1 MSGERLQARLSIV
14 VIGIL
19 AFVATPAHAQ
29 PQDATGDDAA
39 EGEAVEAEAPTEGE
53 AEAEEAPA
61 EPEDPNVVEARERIA
76 RANELFNNENY
87 DAAVAEFT
95 EILELLGEHPVRFQ
109 VLYNIAKSYEAL
121 FRYGKAME
129 YYQQFLAEGGG
140 ETALAPEV
148 NAKIQLLEG
157 LLGTILIVVDVPEYE
172 VWVDDRMVG
181 NDLERVLVPGGS
193 HVVEIRSPGYVQN
206 QKEVQVPARTER
218 TIEFELEEL
227 AEEFE
232 GLPPWMFWTA
242 GGLAVLAA
250 AGGVVYGVLA
260 LVRRNEIDDIMRND
274 PLKGVG
280 IIGVED
286 QEEVRNLARNAD
298 IFYGAA
304 LLFGTAAVIFAV
316 FTEWGDEDEA
326 EGSDGESEAT
336 LRLSPAVGPTSTGL
350 WLEGSF

>member
-1 MSGERLQARLSIV
+1 MSGERLHRAWLTVV
-14 VIGIL
+14 VIGAI
-19 AFVATPAHAQ
+19 ACFAIPVHAQ
-29 PQDATGDDAA
+29 SEETTGDEGAAA
-39 EGEAVEAEAPTEGE
+39 EGSEDAEAEAE

-87 DAAVAEFT
+87 DAAVAEFI
-95 EILELLGEHPVRFQ
+95 EILELLGDHPVRFQ

-129 YYQQFLAEGGG
+129 YYEQFLAEGGG

-172 VWVDDRMVG
+172 VWVDDRVVG

-193 HVVEIRSPGYVQN
+193 HVVEIRAPGYVPN
-206 QKEVQVPARTER
+206 QREVQVPARSER
-218 TIEFELEEL
+218 TVEFELEEL

-232 GLPPWMFWTA
+232 GLPSWMFWTA
-242 GGLAVLAA
+242 TGFAVAS
-250 AGGVVYGVLA
+250 AGVGVAYGVLA
-260 LVRRNEIDDIMRND
+260 LMRRNEIDEFKDNRFG
-274 PLKGVG
+274 GVG
-280 IIGVED
+280 DVDESD
-286 QEEVRNLARNAD
+286 REEVRSLARNAD

-304 LLFGTAAVIFAV
+304 LLFGTAAIIFAV
-316 FTEWGDEDEA
+316 FTEWGDEEEGEA
-326 EGSDGESEAT
+326 DATDEAT
-336 LRLSPAVGPTSTGL
+336 LRLTPAFSRDSAGL
-350 WLEGSF
+350 WLEGTF